1 MSDEELIERLK
12 YLVFD
17 LSLNN
22 EELLDAITNLI
33 NFNKNDK

>member
-22 EELLDAITNLI
+22 EELLDAITNLT